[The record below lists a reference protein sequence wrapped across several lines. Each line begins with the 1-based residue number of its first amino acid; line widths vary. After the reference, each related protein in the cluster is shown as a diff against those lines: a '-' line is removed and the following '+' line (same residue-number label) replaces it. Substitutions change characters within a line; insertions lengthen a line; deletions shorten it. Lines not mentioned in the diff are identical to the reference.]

1 VPVGKG
7 GHDVT
12 VLFHTYDVGKV
23 GCLQRLA
30 PELSEGFGAAFAAAE
45 ADLRQWMPSTA
56 REQEDSVTF
65 LQQCATAFEN
75 AATFA
80 YAIVATTGE
89 VIGYLNLTPAD
100 DHAVIA
106 YWLHPAWR
114 GKGIVPSAVR
124 AVSDA
129 AFDAWPGIERI
140 HAHLDAANTASE
152 RVLAKAGFAHHDTF
166 TRPPRTPSESDTEWL
181 FVRHR

>member
-1 VPVGKG
+1 ML
-7 GHDVT
+7 DES
-12 VLFHTYDVGKV
+12 YDLGAA
-23 GCLQRLA
+23 GRLQRLG
-30 PELSEGFGAAFAAAE
+30 PKLSAGFGAAFAAAE
-45 ADLRQWMPSTA
+45 LDLRAWMPATA
-56 REQEDSVTF
+56 REQEHPVAFVDW
-65 LQQCATAFEN
+65 CATAFDD
-75 AATFA
+75 ATTFA
-80 YAIVATTGE
+80 YAVVATTGE

-114 GKGIVPSAVR
+114 GQSIVPSAVR